1 MNKMDV
7 GSKRTLNN
15 VFEYNGIIIKNTK
28 VKKLLGLII
37 DNNLNVNSYLKRMC
51 KIEAQKSN
59 ALSRILP
66 LLQLQM
72 NQKTLI
78 LNSFY

>member
-15 VFEYNGIIIKNTK
+15 IFEYNGIIIKNTK

-59 ALSRILP
+59 ALSRISP